1 MNNEI
6 KINVTD
12 QFGSTK
18 QLATKEICKEVG
30 MTEEEFYDAVNDLIK
45 NKFLIERDDGT
56 YDFYKLPHVE

>member
-12 QFGSTK
+12 QFGATK

-30 MTEEEFYDAVNDLIK
+30 MTREEFYDAVNDLIK
-45 NKFLIERDDGT
+45 NKLLIKRDDGT
-56 YDFYKLPHVE
+56 YDFYKLPYVE